1 MSDSPGR
8 NKLKDVLARIA
19 PYLGGALFLIA
30 LFVLRHTLRKYHYHE
45 IIRHIKDLPSGD
57 VLLALGLTAAGYL
70 VLTGYDAISI
80 YYIRRTLP
88 YRRTAFASYVAYA
101 LSHSI
106 GVSTLSGGG
115 VRYRLYSSWGLSATE
130 VAKVVMFNGIT
141 FWTGFS
147 FVGAA
152 IFILRPMPV
161 PPGLHLPIPSDFY
174 VGLVCLLAV
183 SSYLFICATRK
194 RPVNIFGLELQVP
207 PFPLCFA
214 QITVSSLDW
223 LIAGSV
229 LFVLLR
235 NDLHLPYVD
244 FIGIFLFSQIAGLAS
259 QAPGGLGVFEVVALI
274 MLSPYAPPSAVLGS
288 LLVYRG
294 VYYILPMIAAILML
308 GTQEALRKK
317 EFLKTA
323 MLSASRAA
331 PVLVPDLSAIAV
343 FVAGA
348 VLLISGA
355 APARISRMS
364 ALSSFLPLP
373 AVEVSHVMAGLTGI
387 ALLFLAR
394 GLQRRVK
401 NAYSLSV
408 LALASGI
415 VFSLMRS
422 FDLEEAVFLLVVL
435 AGLLPFRRL
444 FYRTEPLKAQP
455 LSMGWLIAAAL
466 TVACSAGA
474 GVFIYKHAE
483 YTQTLWFKFGY
494 FANAARF
501 FRTTVGAAAALIFI
515 AARSLIRP
523 PRPKVVLQALTD
535 LPKTFNVACSS
546 EQPISFLALRED
558 VKFLIDEKTESFMA
572 IARGGRSGICLGEPI
587 GPPEARAELAWHFLE
602 YCVRNGMKSLFYDL
616 PPENLQVYL
625 DLGLSLLKVSEDA
638 KAPLADVPRGLEY
651 PGDTGYDFRMLPPG
665 SGTGIAISPSDML
678 PVKSLP
684 LAVLQR
690 DGEIL
695 ALAPVWQCASR
706 KELSP
711 IFIRT
716 APGAKGVVNPL
727 IAGLFEWG
735 RKYGWKW
742 LGLGTAPLPEHRV
755 RDNPALSEA
764 LRRLPYTHRE
774 HFDSAIALREFKESL
789 RPVWEPRFIAIP
801 PGLSSEEAVLE
812 VDRVTWAS
820 NS

>member
-8 NKLKDVLARIA
+8 NKLKGVLSRVA

-30 LFVLRHTLRKYHYHE
+30 LLVLRHTLRKYHYHE
-45 IIRHIKDLPSGD
+45 IIRHIEDLPLNN
-57 VLLALGLTAAGYL
+57 VLLALALTAAGYL

-80 YYIRRTLP
+80 HYIRRTLA

-106 GVSTLSGGG
+106 GVSTISGGG

-174 VGLVCLLAV
+174 VGLICLLAL
-183 SSYLFICATRK
+183 SSYLFVCALRK
-194 RPVNIFGLELQVP
+194 KPVKIFGLELQVP
-207 PFPLCFA
+207 PFKLCFA
-214 QITVSSLDW
+214 QIIISSLDW

-235 NDLHLPYVD
+235 QDLRLGYLD

-274 MLSPYAPPSAVLGS
+274 MLSPYAPPSAILGS

-308 GTQEALRKK
+308 GAQEALRKK
-317 EFLKTA
+317 EFFKTA

-355 APARISRMS
+355 APARMSRMS
-364 ALSSFLPLP
+364 VLSAFLPLP
-373 AVEVSHVMAGLTGI
+373 AIETAHIMAGLTGI
-387 ALLFLAR
+387 TLLFLAR

-401 NAYSLSV
+401 NAFSLSV

-422 FDLEEAVFLLVVL
+422 FDLEEAAFLLVIL

-455 LSMGWLIAAAL
+455 LSIGWLVAAGL
-466 TVACSAGA
+466 TVASSAA
-474 GVFIYKHAE
+474 VGVFIYKHVQ
-483 YTQTLWFKFGY
+483 YTRELWFKFDY
-494 FANAARF
+494 YANAARF
-501 FRTTVGAAAALIFI
+501 FRTTVGAAAALLFI
-515 AARSLIRP
+515 AASSLIRR
-523 PRPKVVLQALTD
+523 PRPKVALQGLTD
-535 LPKTFNVACSS
+535 LPKTFNIACSS
-546 EQPISFLALRED
+546 GQQLSFLALRED
-558 VKFLIDEKTESFMA
+558 VKFLLGEKTDSFMP
-572 IARGGRSGICLGEPI
+572 IAVGGKSGICLGEPI
-587 GPPEARAELAWHFLE
+587 GSPEDRAELAWRFLK
-602 YCVRNGMKSLFYDL
+602 YCNKNDMKPLFYDL

-625 DLGLSLLKVSEDA
+625 DLGLSLTKVSEEA
-638 KAPLADVPRGLEY
+638 KAPLADSPPGLIFHHEA
-651 PGDTGYDFRMLPPG
+651 GYAFRMLPPD
-665 SGTGIAISPSDML
+665 SEAEIAISPSDRL
-678 PVKSLP
+678 LVKSLP
-684 LAVLQR
+684 LAVLQK
-690 DGEIL
+690 DEKVL
-695 ALAPVWQCASR
+695 ALAPTWQCSSR

-716 APGAKGVVNPL
+716 APGARDAINQL
-727 IAGLFEWG
+727 MAGLFVWG
-735 RKYGWKW
+735 KENGWKW
-742 LGLGTAPLPEHRV
+742 LGLGTAPLPALKI
-755 RDNPALSEA
+755 RDNPALAEA
-764 LRRLPYTHRE
+764 LLRLPYTHRE
-774 HFDSAIALREFKESL
+774 HFDSAMALREFKESL
-789 RPVWEPRFIAIP
+789 RPVWEPRFLAIP
-801 PGLSSEEAVLE
+801 PGISPEEAVAE
-812 VDRVTWAS
+812 VNRLTS
-820 NS
+820 